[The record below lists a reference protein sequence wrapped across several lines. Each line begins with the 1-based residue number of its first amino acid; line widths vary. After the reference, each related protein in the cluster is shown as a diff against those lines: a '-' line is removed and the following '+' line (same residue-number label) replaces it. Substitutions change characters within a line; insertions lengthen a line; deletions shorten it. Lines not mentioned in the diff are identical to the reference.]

1 MNIKDRGTRQELGWL
16 APYPES
22 LGTVA
27 RGHRRK
33 GSWVPLAMVEA
44 GISCTALS
52 SPVPLRV
59 EVITS
64 STRPG
69 PRLECPGVQC
79 WPDDTDDSRG
89 GQALER
95 VLRTHSPG
103 HPLGRLLPLRGG
115 PVPWGQLQGFPT
127 AKVSHLPIRSMT
139 GSCQRA
145 GADQVAVCS
154 AARGM
159 RQTCIWPAEVS
170 SGARRPDGLP
180 RAVKESEW
188 TNPAVLSETILSS
201 MDYGWVGR
209 GVAPGTAQPALP
221 LQ

>member
-1 MNIKDRGTRQELGWL
+1 MNIKDRGRRQELGRL

-33 GSWVPLAMVEA
+33 GSWVPLAMVEG
-44 GISCTALS
+44 GISCTAPS
-52 SPVPLRV
+52 SPVSLRV

-64 STRPG
+64 STWPG

-89 GQALER
+89 VQALER
-95 VLRTHSPG
+95 ALRTHSPG
-103 HPLGRLLPLRGG
+103 HPLGLLLPLRGG

-127 AKVSHLPIRSMT
+127 AKVSHFPIWSIT

-154 AARGM
+154 AFTGHETDLHLACRGFQWNQET
-159 RQTCIWPAEVS
+159 RRAPQSCLREQVDESTC
-170 SGARRPDGLP
+170 
-180 RAVKESEW
+180 
-188 TNPAVLSETILSS
+188 
-201 MDYGWVGR
+201 
-209 GVAPGTAQPALP
+209 AQ
-221 LQ
+221 